1 MAVKEK
7 SKFVQ
12 TDENFRILGPEIDE
26 LFLFVQNETHGS
38 VDMNR
43 RTDTPGCVAII
54 RRASGRRT
62 SFKKADCSLF
72 FAGRQENGARGE
84 KTKKSK
90 KISKKVLRFSA
101 KSNIMQWM
109 SAKGMKRQIAHWPV
123 GELSRTMSA
132 NRTTAQESVMQGNS
146 QASRT

>member
-12 TDENFRILGPEIDE
+12 SDEIFLILGPEIDE
-26 LFLFVQNETHGS
+26 LFLFGQNETRGI
-38 VDMNR
+38 VDMKR
-43 RTDTPGCVAII
+43 RADTLGYVAII
-54 RRASGRRT
+54 HRRSRRRT
-62 SFKKADCSLF
+62 CLKKACRGLF
-72 FAGRQENGARGE
+72 FAGGLE
-84 KTKKSK
+84 KRTRREKAKKSK
-90 KISKKVLRFSA
+90 KLSEKVLRFFG

-123 GELSRTMSA
+123 RELSRTMSA